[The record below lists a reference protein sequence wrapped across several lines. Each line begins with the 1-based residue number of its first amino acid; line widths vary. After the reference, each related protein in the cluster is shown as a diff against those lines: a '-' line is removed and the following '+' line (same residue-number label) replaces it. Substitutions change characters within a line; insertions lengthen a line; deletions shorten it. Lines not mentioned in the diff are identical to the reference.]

1 MLVKGGLIVRP
12 VRIACQ
18 NVIVGLAAIAQD
30 SSFDGLSAV
39 AWQTCEVAHVAA
51 NETNGALATSTRCDA
66 LQNGGTMEI
75 RFDRK
80 ARVNLHGEDHFFDG
94 HPGNAVPASLRR
106 FGRVVGVELG
116 VDDPKGFA
124 GVAAWS
130 AAPAEG

>member
-1 MLVKGGLIVRP
+1 MKGGLIVRP

-30 SSFDGLSAV
+30 SSFDGLLAV

-51 NETNGALATSTRCDA
+51 NEANRALAALTLCDVF
-66 LQNGGTMEI
+66 QKGGTMDI

-80 ARVNLHGEDHFFDG
+80 AHVKLHGEDHFFDE
-94 HPGNAVPASLRR
+94 HPENGVPTSLRR